1 MSEELHNLLQ
11 MNLSTMRL
19 VSFFFLSVFLFGC
32 SSSESDIAT
41 SADKSTYD
49 VIQSQIW
56 DKNCVSC
63 HQQGTTFSKQSNLIL
78 TAGDSYQ
85 ELVGQLPHNISAKND
100 GLVRVGNEGL
110 RSIYDSYLW
119 EKINWPDY
127 AHYYDDHPEYG
138 ALMPQGGQALTNG
151 ELRFITEW
159 IIAGAPREGQVADLA
174 LLDDTDR
181 FEIPT
186 EEFDLLTPPSQ
197 GEQFNIG
204 PFDIQP
210 GTEREFLFF
219 QPLEN
224 SEEIYINRIE
234 TTMREGS
241 HHLIIY
247 DFPLGNR
254 PEPGVIRD
262 YYNEDGSF
270 NAFTVASVLNQRFV
284 AGTQLKDSDYHFPEG
299 VALQI
304 PPDAGFDFNSHYVNR
319 TDEVKSGEVSINL
332 HTIPKSE
339 VRHVARNIFESYQDF
354 RLPPREVTS
363 IERQSIFDERMN
375 IFQLTSHAHQF
386 MQEFEIYLVGGPRDG
401 ELVYFTNDWEHP
413 PLLSFDP
420 PIVLEPGQ
428 GLRSVA
434 TYDNT
439 TDRTLRFGLL
449 SEDEMMIVFGAFYTD

>member
-1 MSEELHNLLQ
+1 MCAEFC
-11 MNLSTMRL
+11 NLSLMNIYIMRFIAL
-19 VSFFFLSVFLFGC
+19 FLSSVFLLAC
-32 SSSESDIAT
+32 SSSESGEDPRV
-41 SADKSTYD
+41 DMSTYD
-49 VIQSQIW
+49 VIQTQIW

-63 HQQGTTFSKQSNLIL
+63 HQEGTTFAKQSNLVL
-78 TAGDSYQ
+78 TAGESYEQ
-85 ELVGQLPHNISAKND
+85 LVGQPPHNTFAKDD
-100 GLVRVGNEGL
+100 GLIRVGNEGL

-127 AHYYDDHPEYG
+127 AHYRDDHPEYG

-151 ELRFITEW
+151 ELRYITEW
-159 IIAGAPREGQVADLA
+159 IVAGAPRDGQVADIA

-181 FEIPT
+181 FEIPVG
-186 EEFDLLTPPSQ
+186 EFALLTPPEQ
-197 GEQFNIG
+197 GEQLNIG
-204 PFDIQP
+204 PFDILP

-219 QPLEN
+219 QPLDN

-270 NAFTVASVLNQRFV
+270 NALTVASVLNQRFV

-299 VALQI
+299 VALRI
-304 PPDAGFDFNSHYVNR
+304 PTDAGFDLNSHYVNR
-319 TDEVKSGEVSINL
+319 TDEVKAGEVSINL
-332 HTIPKSE
+332 HTVPKSE

-354 RLPPREVTS
+354 RLPPQEVTTV
-363 IERQSIFDERMN
+363 ERQSIFDERMN

-386 MQEFEIYLVGGPRDG
+386 MEEFEIYLVGGPRDG

-434 TYDNT
+434 TYNNT